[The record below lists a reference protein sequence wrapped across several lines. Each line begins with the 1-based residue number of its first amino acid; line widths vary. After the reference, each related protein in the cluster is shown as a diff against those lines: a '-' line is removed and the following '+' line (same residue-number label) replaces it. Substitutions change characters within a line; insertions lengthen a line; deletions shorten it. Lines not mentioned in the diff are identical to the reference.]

1 MLFSKTSLTRSL
13 NPKKKKNEKK
23 INGKFILVLLCNSF
37 QFPVAERGAMF
48 LFANG
53 DKDVFEV
60 AVFAESC
67 RSWLIDNTVQ
77 QGKEA
82 IIFFKLYVQ

>member
-1 MLFSKTSLTRSL
+1 
-13 NPKKKKNEKK
+13 
-23 INGKFILVLLCNSF
+23 
-37 QFPVAERGAMF
+37 MF

-77 QGKEA
+77 QGKRSNN
-82 IIFFKLYVQ
+82 FFKIVCSVRLSMNPRKSRSISMSMNEDSGGEGHTDMLN

>member
-1 MLFSKTSLTRSL
+1 MENLCWYCYRHTCRLY
-13 NPKKKKNEKK
+13 
-23 INGKFILVLLCNSF
+23 ICNSF
-37 QFPVAERGAMF
+37 HFPVAERGAMF

-77 QGKEA
+77 QGKRSNN
-82 IIFFKLYVQ
+82 FF